1 MQENRR
7 VDAADVG
14 GHLWETWERAEE
26 GHDSDTGT
34 MDPDPEVD
42 PHLESAAGGATG
54 LPGAA
59 HADHDARAGALD
71 YAHNSM
77 ADRDPS
83 MPDAAPA
90 PDMPS
95 AGLDTAADEGLI
107 YEQDGVVFDLG
118 AAQDCLRATRETLNM
133 FREDRVDRIGSRSRS
148 RSRHATHDSD
158 GRQGPHAL
166 QRRRPNHPTPN
177 LPGWVCHLALR
188 LAALANY
195 AICPFF
201 TGVFHVSKILWT
213 APGPLT
219 TGPMVIHHR
228 PPRLAPAE
236 IQVWA
241 PQAEAESLHSRW
253 VLSGLKRS
261 RRPAIRC
268 TVVRSLPP
276 ADSRLHENVA
286 VSQDFHLAH
295 LPWARNTPPADDH
308 PCRYAGPTV
317 ADRLC
322 WQVGPRL
329 HDTYQ
334 KSKLHLVWISDCC
347 LQLATSRHLFLD
359 SLARHNGTRRW
370 KLAMAAAS
378 AHLLLTMQLAFAYLC
393 TAVRGSGHV
402 SQGSCAFHTKSRP
415 GPKSRGP
422 STMLCRALLL
432 LLHSQSA
439 VAVLRTEARV
449 AALVTGAAEDASP
462 RRSPDARASK
472 PGDLPQVSRLSQHGL
487 VNRSVK
493 RAYLRACRRALQQGH
508 TRYRGRTLT
517 AQEVPPQSACM
528 EPHRIIPRPAC
539 QAAAQAQRGLHIFCW
554 NSGGLGGG
562 LYPELL
568 TYLTESATDVAI
580 ILETKWQE
588 NMEFTTGP
596 WTCIHGGCKS
606 RKEAGILILVRQSL
620 VPASRYDVNTC
631 CKAGWLMCASRSEAP
646 KPDTCMS

>member
-1 MQENRR
+1 MTVTLSPTTPTEMQENRR

-14 GHLWETWERAEE
+14 GHLWETWEHAEE

-42 PHLESAAGGATG
+42 PRLGSTV
-54 LPGAA
+54 
-59 HADHDARAGALD
+59 ADALD
-71 YAHNSM
+71 YARDLM
-77 ADRDPS
+77 ADRSPS
-83 MPDAAPA
+83 MPDAAPG

-95 AGLDTAADEGLI
+95 AGLDAATDEGLI

-148 RSRHATHDSD
+148 RSRHATRGSD

-177 LPGWVCHLALR
+177 LLGWVCHLALR
-188 LAALANY
+188 LAALVNY

-201 TGVFHVSKILWT
+201 PDVFHVSEIPWT
-213 APGPLT
+213 APRPLT

-241 PQAEAESLHSRW
+241 LQAEAESPHSRW

-268 TVVRSLPP
+268 TVVHSLPP

-286 VSQDFHLAH
+286 ASQDFHLAH
-295 LPWARNTPPADDH
+295 LPWTRSTPPAADH
-308 PCRYAGPTV
+308 PYRYAGPTV

-329 HDTYQ
+329 HANYPQ
-334 KSKLHLVWISDCC
+334 SKLHLVWISACC
-347 LQLATSRHLFLD
+347 VQLATSRHLFLD

-393 TAVRGSGHV
+393 IAVRGSGRV
-402 SQGSCAFHTKSRP
+402 SQGSCIPHSESP
-415 GPKSRGP
+415 G
-422 STMLCRALLL
+422 
-432 LLHSQSA
+432 SQVPGSQYHA
-439 VAVLRTEARV
+439 VQSSSPPATQSKCSC
-449 AALVTGAAEDASP
+449 GSED
-462 RRSPDARASK
+462 
-472 PGDLPQVSRLSQHGL
+472 
-487 VNRSVK
+487 
-493 RAYLRACRRALQQGH
+493 
-508 TRYRGRTLT
+508 
-517 AQEVPPQSACM
+517 
-528 EPHRIIPRPAC
+528 
-539 QAAAQAQRGLHIFCW
+539 
-554 NSGGLGGG
+554 
-562 LYPELL
+562 
-568 TYLTESATDVAI
+568 
-580 ILETKWQE
+580 
-588 NMEFTTGP
+588 
-596 WTCIHGGCKS
+596 
-606 RKEAGILILVRQSL
+606 
-620 VPASRYDVNTC
+620 
-631 CKAGWLMCASRSEAP
+631 RSEG
-646 KPDTCMS
+646 CSSRHRSC